1 MLHPASPTRAT
12 RRSPIDTTRGHAKVF
27 GRGVFIVAS
36 FRGSFRTALCYRR
49 SRRIHLHVR
58 HAIPPHRGCATRP
71 QLTIQANWGAKGPGA
86 SSAVAAEP
94 GYAPESPLVVRRGP
108 VRDLLGDQRRV
119 RDDHIRAFVRAD
131 GAGADTDPANVAL
144 HVADLDGIT
153 DLHRSLEEDDR
164 AGDVPRIGR
173 VLLADDHHPVR
184 QHLARQRGGTGRA
197 WARGGAAGEE
207 EDEEEEG
214 ARPPARLLANLRAA
228 SHARTASSTARI
240 AV

>member
-119 RDDHIRAFVRAD
+119 RDDHIRAF
-131 GAGADTDPANVAL
+131 
-144 HVADLDGIT
+144 
-153 DLHRSLEEDDR
+153 EEDDQ
-164 AGDVPRIGR
+164 AGDEVADRSPAIIAATAHVVRREAICRLRILSSGRTPRPSRETHRDR
-173 VLLADDHHPVR
+173 VRALADR
-184 QHLARQRGGTGRA
+184 CRRGRTWRC
-197 WARGGAAGEE
+197 RS
-207 EDEEEEG
+207 D
-214 ARPPARLLANLRAA
+214 P
-228 SHARTASSTARI
+228 RTANGRWRGP
-240 AV
+240 